1 MLMTIELDSFVFFH
15 PQNDLRLMLPWRD
28 ALKIL
33 PTVEDV
39 LDLAFDPS
47 CPELVLCKLVR

>member
-1 MLMTIELDSFVFFH
+1 MLMTIELDFFVFFH